1 MKTNMQENFELLKG
15 RVIDV
20 LDKTDLEYIKYE
32 LSKINEPT
40 VVSGVGGSNVVS
52 EFASKVLREKNKIIS
67 INAEPRD
74 FNYDNFYGFK
84 NILSC
89 SYGGNN
95 YGVTMSFNNY
105 LKKYLLASNKYED
118 ENITYLNYN
127 TSMPRENSFIS
138 LGATLIPIS
147 VLLNYYLDG
156 NNDFILDNIKETVF
170 DIDNRINIYEI
181 FTGND
186 TSVASKYLE
195 STFLEAGLGIPI
207 IHDKYDYCHGRST
220 ISTNY
225 KNNVIYFNRDTE
237 FDKMILEELKKYYN
251 QIIVIDSIS
260 NDLIKDDYQMLIKS
274 MYLTKHLAEIQN
286 IDLSIV
292 KYSPLVK
299 KLYKYNGQI

>member
-1 MKTNMQENFELLKG
+1 MKVNMQENFDLLKG

-20 LDKTDLEYIKYE
+20 LDQTDLEYIKYE

-52 EFASKVLREKNKIIS
+52 EFASKVLREKNQIIAL
-67 INAEPRD
+67 NVEPRD
-74 FNYDNFYGFK
+74 FNYDNFNGFK
-84 NILSC
+84 NVLAC

-95 YGVTMSFNNY
+95 YGVTMAFNNN

-127 TSMPRENSFIS
+127 TSLPRENSFIA

-156 NNDFILDNIKETVF
+156 NNDFILDNIKETAF

-195 STFLEAGLGIPI
+195 STFLEAGLGIPVV
-207 IHDKYDYCHGRST
+207 HDKYDYCHGRST

-225 KNNVIYFNRDTE
+225 KNNVIYFNRNTE
-237 FDKMILEELKKYYN
+237 FDKMMLEELKKYYN

-260 NDLIKDDYQMLIKS
+260 NDLVIDDYQMLIKS
-274 MYLTKHLAEIQN
+274 MYLTKQLAEIQN

-292 KYSPLVK
+292 KYSPMVK
-299 KLYKYNGQI
+299 KLYRYNGQI

>member
-1 MKTNMQENFELLKG
+1 MEKNMQKNFDLLKG

-52 EFASKVLREKNKIIS
+52 EFASKVLREKNKIVS

-84 NILSC
+84 NVLSC

-95 YGVTMSFNNY
+95 YGVTMSFNNN
-105 LKKYLLASNKYED
+105 LKKYLLSNNEYDNNEV
-118 ENITYLNYN
+118 TYLNYK
-127 TSMPRENSFIS
+127 TSIPRENSFIS

-147 VLLNYYLDG
+147 ILLNYYLDG
-156 NNDFILDNIKETVF
+156 DNNLILDNIEETTF
-170 DIDNRINIYEI
+170 DIDDRINVYEI

-186 TSVASKYLE
+186 TSAASKYLE

-207 IHDKYDYCHGRST
+207 VHDKYDYCHGRST
-220 ISTNY
+220 ITTKY
-225 KNNVIYFNRDTE
+225 KNNVIYFNRNTE
-237 FDKMILEELKKYYN
+237 FDKLMLEEMKKYYN
-251 QIIVIDSIS
+251 QIIVIDSICD
-260 NDLIKDDYQMLIKS
+260 DLIIDDYQMLIKS
-274 MYLTKHLAEIQN
+274 IYLTKHLAEIQN
-286 IDLSIV
+286 IDLSDV
-292 KYSPLVK
+292 KYSPIVK
-299 KLYKYNGQI
+299 KLYRYKGQI

>member
-1 MKTNMQENFELLKG
+1 MKVNMQENFDLLKG

-40 VVSGVGGSNVVS
+40 AVSGVGGSNVVS

-67 INAEPRD
+67 INVEPRD
-74 FNYDNFYGFK
+74 FNYDYFYGFK
-84 NILSC
+84 NVLSC

-95 YGVTMSFNNY
+95 YGVTMSFNNN

-118 ENITYLNYN
+118 ENITYLKYD
-127 TSMPRENSFIS
+127 TSIPREKSFIS

-147 VLLNYYLDG
+147 ILLNYYLNG

-186 TSVASKYLE
+186 TSTASKYLE

-207 IHDKYDYCHGRST
+207 VHDKYDYCHGRST

-237 FDKMILEELKKYYN
+237 FDKMMLEELKKYYN

-260 NDLIKDDYQMLIKS
+260 NDLVIDDYQMLIKS
-274 MYLTKHLAEIQN
+274 MYLTKYLAEIQN

-292 KYSPLVK
+292 KYSPMVK

>member
-1 MKTNMQENFELLKG
+1 MKVNMQENFDLLKG
-15 RVIDV
+15 RMIDV

-67 INAEPRD
+67 INTEPRD
-74 FNYDNFYGFK
+74 FNYDNFNGFK
-84 NILSC
+84 NVLSC

-95 YGVTMSFNNY
+95 YGVTMAFNNN

-127 TSMPRENSFIS
+127 TSLPRENSFIS
-138 LGATLIPIS
+138 LGATLIPIGI
-147 VLLNYYLDG
+147 LLNYYLDG
-156 NNDFILDNIKETVF
+156 NNDFILDNIKETAF
-170 DIDNRINIYEI
+170 DIDNRINVYEI

-207 IHDKYDYCHGRST
+207 VHDKYDYCHGRST

-225 KNNVIYFNRDTE
+225 KNNVIYFNRNTE
-237 FDKMILEELKKYYN
+237 FDKMMLEELKKYYN

-260 NDLIKDDYQMLIKS
+260 NDLVIDDYQMLIKS
-274 MYLTKHLAEIQN
+274 MYLTKQLAEIQN

-292 KYSPLVK
+292 KYSPMVK
-299 KLYKYNGQI
+299 KLYRYNGQI